1 MGGVRRESTI
11 RRLYDPATLGGAT
24 GTIAPMS
31 ALWLLLVPV
40 VLVGGFFTLR
50 GFRRVSQSLRQ
61 LRVAMDDL
69 AQAGVDLNKVKEE
82 IANLG
87 ASVDEVRRR

>member
-1 MGGVRRESTI
+1 
-11 RRLYDPATLGGAT
+11 
-24 GTIAPMS
+24 MS

-40 VLVGGFFTLR
+40 VLVGGYFTVR
-50 GFRRVSQSLRQ
+50 GLVKVSKALVQ

-69 AQAGVDLNKVKEE
+69 AQAGADLSKVREE

-87 ASVDEVRRR
+87 ETVDEVRRR

>member
-1 MGGVRRESTI
+1 MQ
-11 RRLYDPATLGGAT
+11 A
-24 GTIAPMS
+24 MS

-40 VLVGGFFTLR
+40 VLIGGFFTVR
-50 GFRRVSQSLRQ
+50 GFIKVSKSLVQ

-69 AQAGVDLNKVKEE
+69 AKAGADLNKVREE

-87 ASVDEVRRR
+87 ATVDEVRRQ